1 MACQIA
7 ARLFSGTDA
16 CKDAVNQYGD
26 YLMIDSQ
33 LLQTNARLAMPAR
46 DILSVSPRGAVVA
59 FVFFLALGMCGLLG
73 VPAVHAQEQKAV
85 AVPVTSAAKVG
96 APATA
101 DRVNINT
108 ADAQMLADKLK
119 GVGDARAQEIVR
131 HREAYGPFAS
141 AAELLEVK
149 GIGQATLDMNLE
161 VITLE

>member
-1 MACQIA
+1 
-7 ARLFSGTDA
+7 
-16 CKDAVNQYGD
+16 
-26 YLMIDSQ
+26 MIDSQ
-33 LLQTNARLAMPAR
+33 LLHNNARLAMPAR

-59 FVFFLALGMCGLLG
+59 LIFFLVLAMCGLVG
-73 VPAVHAQEQKAV
+73 VPAAHAQEQKAV
-85 AVPVTSAAKVG
+85 ASPVTAAAKVG
-96 APATA
+96 APAA
-101 DRVNINT
+101 GDRVNINT

-141 AAELLEVK
+141 AEELMEVK